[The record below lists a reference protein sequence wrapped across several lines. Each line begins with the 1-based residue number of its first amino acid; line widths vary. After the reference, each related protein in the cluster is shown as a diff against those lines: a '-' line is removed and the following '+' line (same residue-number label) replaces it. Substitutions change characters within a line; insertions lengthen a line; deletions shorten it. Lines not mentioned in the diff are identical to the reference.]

1 MIKPLNPTPL
11 TADVTSPAPE
21 HPARSRVLMVDDE
34 QSIIA
39 SLKRLLRREGY
50 NLHTA
55 NSGDE
60 ALQIM
65 EEHGPFD
72 LVMSDFRMPGMTGAE
87 LLRKVRDRAPD
98 TIRIILS
105 GYSEVHSIIDAIN
118 DGAIYKYLTKPWND
132 EELKLHLR
140 RAMEQR
146 QLKNA
151 NAQLA
156 AEVSRQNQKLRELN
170 QALDRKA
177 QDADLGLSFTQE
189 LMEYIHAGVLC
200 IDPHGLV
207 VGANTRMSELLADQ
221 PFELIGMP
229 MQEVIPDA
237 VCDVLPDVLACPP
250 FSSGRVALRGRQMQ
264 WSCRPFHRDDEVR
277 GQVITFWEDHS

>member
-1 MIKPLNPTPL
+1 MIKPLNSSTLPINDTPL
-11 TADVTSPAPE
+11 ATDRPATS
-21 HPARSRVLMVDDE
+21 RILLVDDE

-39 SLKRLLRREGY
+39 SLKRLFRREGY
-50 NLHTA
+50 ELHTA

-60 ALQIM
+60 ALAMIDQQ
-65 EEHGPFD
+65 GPFD

-87 LLRKVRDRAPD
+87 LLRKVRDRSPD

-105 GYSEVHSIIDAIN
+105 GYSEVHAIIDAIN

-132 EELKLHLR
+132 EEIKLHLR

-146 QLKNA
+146 LLKNA
-151 NAQLA
+151 NAKLA

-170 QALDRKA
+170 NQLDRRA
-177 QDADLGLSFTQE
+177 QDAGLGLSFTQE

-221 PFELIGMP
+221 PIEIIGLP
-229 MQEVIPDA
+229 MQEVLPEA

-250 FSSGRVALRGRQMQ
+250 LSAGRVGFNGHEMQ
-264 WSCRPFHRDDEVR
+264 WSCRPFQRGADVR
-277 GQVITFWEDHS
+277 GQVITFWEDAS

>member
-1 MIKPLNPTPL
+1 MIKPLNPSTFNS
-11 TADVTSPAPE
+11 DDMSPASAPS
-21 HPARSRVLMVDDE
+21 ARSRVLIVDDE

-39 SLKRLLRREGY
+39 SLKRLLRREDY
-50 NLHTA
+50 DLHTA
-55 NSGDE
+55 NSGVE
-60 ALQIM
+60 ALAVM
-65 EEHGPFD
+65 DAHGPFD

-87 LLRKVRDRAPD
+87 LLRKVRDRCPD

-105 GYSEVHSIIDAIN
+105 GYSEVHAIIDAIN

-146 QLKNA
+146 LLKNA

-177 QDADLGLSFTQE
+177 QDAGLGLSFTQE

-207 VGANTRMSELLADQ
+207 VGANTRMSELLADH
-221 PFELIGMP
+221 PIELIGLP
-229 MQEVIPDA
+229 MRDVIPES
-237 VCDVLPDVLACPP
+237 VCDALPDVLTCPP
-250 FSSGRVALRGRQMQ
+250 LSAGRVGFNGRDFQ
-264 WSCRPFHRDDEVR
+264 WSCRPFQRGGDVR